1 MLFMHGFGV
10 EGGSVLSSNRR
21 KYFRRNRKAIR
32 RDQTQSVTG
41 VLSGSFGLLALIL
54 FVVSVRMTFRE
65 GGSAGFLLGTV
76 GLFGLVFAAG
86 AFALGILAFR
96 EKNIRPIPPRT
107 GVILGG
113 ILVVVYIGFYIYGCL
128 L

>member
-1 MLFMHGFGV
+1 MHGSV
-10 EGGSVLSSNRR
+10 EEGGSVLSSNRR

-54 FVVSVRMTFRE
+54 FAFSVGLTFRK
-65 GGSAGFLLGTV
+65 GGSAGFLLGTA
-76 GLFGLVFAAG
+76 GLFGLVLAVG
-86 AFALGILAFR
+86 AFVLGILAFR

-107 GVILGG
+107 GMVLGG
-113 ILVVVYIGFYIYGCL
+113 IFAVVYIGLYIYGCL